1 VSVSQGIDVTNMT
14 VYSALGQVVLQTS
27 MSQKLDLSS
36 LPAGVY
42 IIKTLTDKGTVSHS
56 LIKQ

>member
-1 VSVSQGIDVTNMT
+1 MT

-27 MSQKLDLSS
+27 MSQNLDLSS

>member
-1 VSVSQGIDVTNMT
+1 MILKCRFFFSFIMVSMI
-14 VYSALGQVVLQTS
+14 LQTS